1 VVTTP
6 HEQTG
11 KVQAMVGVQMRKQ
24 HMHRV
29 GVCMALQRTEN
40 SAAEI
45 DNKRRRVGCS
55 QQIPGRWR
63 IRPDNTAG
71 ATEYGDSHTH

>member
-1 VVTTP
+1 MVTTP
-6 HEQTG
+6 DEQAG
-11 KVQAMVGVQMRKQ
+11 KVEAMVGVKMRQ
-24 HMHRV
+24 QNMHRV
-29 GVCMALQRTEN
+29 GVCMALQRTKH

-45 DNKRRRVGCS
+45 DDKGGRVGCA

-71 ATEYGDSHTH
+71 ATEYGDSHTP

>member
-1 VVTTP
+1 
-6 HEQTG
+6 
-11 KVQAMVGVQMRKQ
+11 
-24 HMHRV
+24 
-29 GVCMALQRTEN
+29 MAQQGTEN

-45 DNKRRRVGCS
+45 DDKRRRVGCS